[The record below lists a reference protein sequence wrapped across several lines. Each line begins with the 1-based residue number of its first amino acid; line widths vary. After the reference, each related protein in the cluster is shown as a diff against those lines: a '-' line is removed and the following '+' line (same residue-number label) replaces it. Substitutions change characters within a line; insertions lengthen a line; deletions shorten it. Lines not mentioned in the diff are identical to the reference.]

1 MDTRDVL
8 GQPYR
13 PRIIDEVLTDALQ
26 TAGAVV
32 IEGPR
37 ACGKTMTGLNAA
49 ASCVFMDD
57 DEAQARLD
65 VAPASLLDG
74 ASPRL
79 LDEWQVAPGVWNRVR
94 RRVDAQTQP
103 GRFILTGSAVPA
115 DDESRHTGA
124 GRFLRLRQR
133 TLAWAEQSIGQP
145 TVSLKALFHKE
156 VPATSPAQMTLEE
169 LARQLVTPGFPAMTT
184 LPPARAA
191 QLLRAYLSEIAR
203 VDVAR
208 LAQLRHDPAVIER
221 LLRALARASAS
232 ETTFQTL
239 RADVA
244 PIAPHITVDTVASY
258 VGLLER
264 LFVVEQQPAWAP
276 GLRTRARL
284 RTSPRWHL
292 ADPALAA
299 AALLADQDALRD
311 DLLTTGVLFESAA
324 VHDLSVLAEPL
335 GGRVYHYRDSN
346 GHELDAVVVLPDG
359 RWGAVEVKLGEGQVP
374 RGAASLAKAV
384 AQIDGEPS
392 FRLVLSAL
400 GSTYCLDD
408 GTITCPLAAL
418 GP

>member
-13 PRIIDEVLTDALQ
+13 PRIIDEVLADALQ

-49 ASCVFMDD
+49 ASYVFMDD

-94 RRVDAQTQP
+94 RRVDAQAKPDQ
-103 GRFILTGSAVPA
+103 FILTGSAVPF

-133 TLAWAEQSIGQP
+133 TLAWAEQPVGEP
-145 TVSLKALFHKE
+145 TVSLQALFHQE
-156 VPATSPAQMTLEE
+156 APPTSAPQLTLTQ
-169 LARQLVTPGFPAMTT
+169 LIQQLVTPGFPAMTT
-184 LPPARAA
+184 LPPGRAA
-191 QLLRAYLSEIAR
+191 QLLRAYLTETAR

-208 LAQLRHDPAVIER
+208 LANVRHDPSVMER
-221 LLRALARASAS
+221 LIRALARASAS

-244 PIAPHITVDTVASY
+244 AIAPSITVDTVASY

-299 AALLADQDALRD
+299 AALRADQHALFE

-324 VHDLSVLAEPL
+324 VHDLSVLVEPL

-346 GHELDAVVVLPDG
+346 GHEIDAVVELPDG
-359 RWGAVEVKLGEGQVP
+359 RWGAIEIKLGERQVP
-374 RGAASLAKAV
+374 QGAATLAKAV
-384 AQIDGEPS
+384 AQIDSEPA
-392 FRLVLSAL
+392 FRLVLTAL
-400 GSTYCLDD
+400 GGTYCLDD
-408 GTITCPLAAL
+408 GTVTCSLAAL
-418 GP
+418 CP

>member
-13 PRIIDEVLTDALQ
+13 PRIIDEVLADALQ

-49 ASCVFMDD
+49 ASYVFMDD

-65 VAPASLLDG
+65 VAPASLLEG

-94 RRVDAQTQP
+94 RRVDAQAQP
-103 GRFILTGSAVPA
+103 GRFILTGSAVPF

-133 TLAWAEQSIGQP
+133 TLAWAEQPVGEP
-145 TVSLKALFHKE
+145 TVSLRALFHQE
-156 VPATSPAQMTLEE
+156 APPTSAPQLTLTQ
-169 LARQLVTPGFPAMTT
+169 LTQQLVTPGFPAMTT
-184 LPPARAA
+184 LPSDRAA
-191 QLLRAYLSEIAR
+191 QLLRAYLAETAR

-208 LAQLRHDPAVIER
+208 LATLRHGPSVMER
-221 LLRALARASAS
+221 LIRALARASAS

-239 RADVA
+239 RLDVA
-244 PIAPHITVDTVASY
+244 AIAPSITVDTVASY

-299 AALLADQDALRD
+299 AALRADQHALFE

-346 GHELDAVVVLPDG
+346 GHEIDAVVELPDG
-359 RWGAVEVKLGEGQVP
+359 RWGAIEIKLGERQVP
-374 RGAASLAKAV
+374 KGAATLAKAV
-384 AQIDGEPS
+384 AQIDSEPI
-392 FRLVLSAL
+392 FRLVLTAL
-400 GSTYCLDD
+400 GGTYCLDD
-408 GTITCPLAAL
+408 GTVTCSLAAL
-418 GP
+418 CP

>member
-1 MDTRDVL
+1 MDTCDIL

-13 PRIIDEVLTDALQ
+13 PRIIDGVLADALQ

-37 ACGKTMTGLNAA
+37 ACGKTMTALNAA
-49 ASCVFMDD
+49 ASYVFMDD
-57 DEAQARLD
+57 DDAQTRLD

-79 LDEWQVAPGVWNRVR
+79 LDEWQVAPGLWNRVR
-94 RRVDAQTQP
+94 RRVDARIQP
-103 GRFILTGSAVPA
+103 GQFILTGSAVPS

-133 TLAWAEQSIGQP
+133 TLAWAEQPVGQS
-145 TVSLKALFHKE
+145 TVSLAALFQKE
-156 VPATSPAQMTLEE
+156 APSTSQTKLSLPQLT
-169 LARQLVTPGFPAMTT
+169 RQLVTPGFPAMAT
-184 LPPARAA
+184 LPPRRSA
-191 QLLRAYLSEIAR
+191 QLLRAYLAKTAR

-208 LAQLRHDPAVIER
+208 LAQVRHDPSVMER

-244 PIAPHITVDTVASY
+244 PIAPNITVDTVAGYIS
-258 VGLLER
+258 LLER

-299 AALLADQDALRD
+299 AALRADQDALFD

-346 GHELDAVVVLPDG
+346 GHELDAVVELPDG

-374 RGAASLAKAV
+374 KGAASLAKGV
-384 AQIDGEPS
+384 AQIDGEPA
-392 FRLVLSAL
+392 FRLVLTAL
-400 GSTYCLDD
+400 GGTYCLDD

-418 GP
+418 CP